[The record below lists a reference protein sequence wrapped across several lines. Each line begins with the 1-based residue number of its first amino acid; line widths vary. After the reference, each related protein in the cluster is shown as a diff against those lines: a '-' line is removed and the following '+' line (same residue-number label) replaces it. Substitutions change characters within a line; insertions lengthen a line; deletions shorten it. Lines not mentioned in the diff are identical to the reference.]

1 MKNHPLLIAAWLL
14 LLAAG
19 SAPGQAPPAPEGRSY
34 FGGALSLRLPADW
47 QVREADDQTLTLT
60 PPQGE
65 AIEVLSWPVPRGA
78 EASARAAAAA
88 HESALFE
95 RLPYRRVS
103 ATPVKPGGGQ
113 DGLLVTG
120 LMLQED
126 GRTVRTVFAAF
137 AGGDRYFV
145 FGLQTAPREGETDPA
160 LGDMLAWAELAPA
173 AAAEPKPPT
182 NGTAVAAQ
190 PAPVEPPAQPVM
202 TPAAPAPGP
211 AAPLPAT
218 PPAPL
223 PTPSPPAEPVLTPPQ
238 PPAPS
243 PTAAPAPTPAAPLPQ
258 LPEQKPTPPPQAAMV
273 RYASPLGFTLE
284 HPANWPVAV
293 VKGHIEVTAPGAA
306 GSETPAA
313 LALIWPL
320 AQLQA
325 GQDPA
330 ALARDLLAHVPL
342 VGDRA
347 ADLRARTDEG
357 VAVLAGEVGPP
368 ETPWRLVA
376 CAFVQRD
383 QGLLTALVVRPEDFA
398 GALPGLLHVLGTF
411 SGGPWWA
418 DLPSSGGAVWQDP
431 VEDRLRVPVPDGWR
445 IEGQVR
451 RRGEGWRIQL
461 DLSSSDGRMWCRW
474 RQPVQPLFRD
484 FTPVLRNLGWQEG
497 DRYPANAKDSDLKIL
512 ARLKP
517 QDFLTLYWLRDI
529 ANRLG
534 SVVLDEM
541 NVSPAVAGMAGGE
554 NPAGVVATLHGRS
567 PSGERQRVCLMA
579 TSDAPDTGEP
589 NCWQAA
595 ALEAEGPLGA
605 ALEAMA
611 ALRAAVEGA
620 TVTDGAPGGLR
631 NMLAAARRAL
641 TAAPETA
648 PTENPP
654 APAQAGVAH
663 ADVLT
668 IRNDEGRGRLWL
680 QSAAALAPWQ
690 QARQTLGRGESVGG
704 AMPELD
710 ADYWK

>member
-1 MKNHPLLIAAWLL
+1 M
-14 LLAAG
+14 
-19 SAPGQAPPAPEGRSY
+19 
-34 FGGALSLRLPADW
+34 
-47 QVREADDQTLTLT
+47 
-60 PPQGE
+60 
-65 AIEVLSWPVPRGA
+65 
-78 EASARAAAAA
+78 
-88 HESALFE
+88 
-95 RLPYRRVS
+95 
-103 ATPVKPGGGQ
+103 
-113 DGLLVTG
+113 
-120 LMLQED
+120 
-126 GRTVRTVFAAF
+126 
-137 AGGDRYFV
+137 
-145 FGLQTAPREGETDPA
+145 
-160 LGDMLAWAELAPA
+160 
-173 AAAEPKPPT
+173 
-182 NGTAVAAQ
+182 
-190 PAPVEPPAQPVM
+190 
-202 TPAAPAPGP
+202 
-211 AAPLPAT
+211 
-218 PPAPL
+218 
-223 PTPSPPAEPVLTPPQ
+223 
-238 PPAPS
+238 
-243 PTAAPAPTPAAPLPQ
+243 
-258 LPEQKPTPPPQAAMV
+258 
-273 RYASPLGFTLE
+273 
-284 HPANWPVAV
+284 
-293 VKGHIEVTAPGAA
+293 
-306 GSETPAA
+306 
-313 LALIWPL
+313 ALIWPL

-330 ALARDLLAHVPL
+330 ALARDLLARIAL

-368 ETPWRLVA
+368 EAPWRLVA
-376 CAFVQRD
+376 CSFVQRD
-383 QGLLTALVVRPEDFA
+383 QGLLTALAARPENFA

-418 DLPSSGGAVWQDP
+418 DLPGSGGALWQDP
-431 VEDRLRVPVPDGWR
+431 VEDRLRVPVPEGWR

-541 NVSPAVAGMAGGE
+541 NVSPAVAAMAGGG
-554 NPAGVVATLHGRS
+554 NPSGVVATLHGRS
-567 PSGERQRVCLMA
+567 PSGGRQRLCLIA
-579 TSDAPDTGEP
+579 TSDAADTGEP

-595 ALEAEGPLGA
+595 VLEAEGPSGA
-605 ALEAMA
+605 ALEAFA

-620 TVTDGAPGGLR
+620 TVTDGAPGALR
-631 NMLAAARRAL
+631 DMLAAARRAL
-641 TAAPETA
+641 AAAPET
-648 PTENPP
+648 P
-654 APAQAGVAH
+654 ARARPAVAGAQAGVPH

-668 IRNDEGRGRLWL
+668 IRNDQGRGRLWL

-690 QARQTLGRGESVGG
+690 QARQTLGRGESVGA